1 MNGTWTDYWATNESQ
16 SSFAFGYSSG
26 FDWAS
31 YSVSLQRTYDE
42 DNNKDDSIY
51 LSLTIPLDKLFG
63 SDSREGGFRTLNT
76 SVNSDMK
83 GSSQYNA
90 NATGY
95 SRDNRWNYSVN
106 TSYNALKETESL
118 KTISGFT
125 SYESPQGHPFRFRL
139 RQ

>member
-1 MNGTWTDYWATNESQ
+1 
-16 SSFAFGYSSG
+16 
-26 FDWAS
+26 
-31 YSVSLQRTYDE
+31 
-42 DNNKDDSIY
+42 Y

-95 SRDNRWNYSVN
+95 SQDNRWNYSVN

-125 SYESPQGHPFRFRL
+125 SYESPW
-139 RQ
+139 